1 MVDEGGVKDKSEV
14 TPVENDFF
22 RTDKRILISFLFWFI
37 LFFLVIMAGM
47 IISGNLS
54 LGFIIST
61 ILGSLIAAFFFTG
74 FLAFRYH
81 SKRGIIKTKR
91 VFKWVT
97 KASLI
102 IGFVF
107 ACGMFFLLTQT
118 SILGDPT
125 EGNTLVMIVMFIGLF
140 IGGIIAAFVGFII
153 LFITGFGM
161 IGFLSTLIRSK
172 TPDLLVEITKI
183 SPNITKAKKK
193 EDKKTYRGYVWL
205 GWVFDIPDVLDTS
218 TLTINSGEP
227 EDKIS
232 WPVFKQA
239 VMWQIFF
246 GIVIVIYISFS
257 PFFLDFMNM
266 MSLFSIASNVTTFI
280 PLLILPWFIYLKLDA
295 KIKGPVKDFKLFDGI
310 SSRVFQTLVAFST
323 MILIIRIALRHPGFW
338 SVLQSFIG
346 FFIFF
351 VVGVLIFTFVY
362 FNYFENDLAEDIV
375 RKYEDIKN

>member
-14 TPVENDFF
+14 TPVENDRF

-37 LFFLVIMAGM
+37 LFFIVVMAGM
-47 IISGNLS
+47 IISGNLN

-74 FLAFRYH
+74 LLAFRYH
-81 SKRGIIKTKR
+81 GKRGIIKTKR
-91 VFKWVT
+91 VFKWFT
-97 KASLI
+97 KTSLI
-102 IGFVF
+102 IGLAF

-118 SILGDPT
+118 SILGDPA

-140 IGGIIAAFVGFII
+140 IGGIVAAFFGFII

-183 SPNITKAKKK
+183 SPNITEAKKK
-193 EDKKTYRGYVWL
+193 ENKKTYRGYVWL
-205 GWVFDIPDVLDTS
+205 GWAFDIPDVLNTN

-227 EDKIS
+227 EDKIP

-257 PFFLDFMNM
+257 PFFLDFMDM

-346 FFIFF
+346 FFVFF
-351 VVGVLIFTFVY
+351 VIGVLIFTFVY